1 MDKCASLR
9 TTGSQMKTPNHTHKE
24 QSRRDARV
32 RGGDAYVAASRVV
45 GTTTLATLFTAKIKP
60 HWVSGGLPK
69 EGNP

>member
-1 MDKCASLR
+1 
-9 TTGSQMKTPNHTHKE
+9 MKALGHTHKE
-24 QSRRDARV
+24 QSRRDAQV
-32 RGGDAYVAASRVV
+32 RGGDAYVTASCLV